1 MTVRLDHIAL
11 AVPRL
16 ADVTP
21 FLVGALGGS
30 PAYGATSRFFSFGQW
45 RFEGGG
51 RLEVLEPRGAPD
63 GFLHRFLAQ
72 HGSGIH
78 HVTFRV
84 PSLRETCARAE
95 AHGYKIV
102 GLDDSDPHWKEAFL
116 HPKQALG
123 AVVQLAEMSRRTDG
137 VTPKPWK
144 PPASPANPPAPVT
157 VLGLRLRSR
166 SAERAELQ
174 WGQILEGTAS
184 RGDDGELVYRWE
196 RSPLRLV
203 VEIDPAADEGP
214 VAIEIASDRAVDL
227 PSGKHPVVGA
237 TFVRRSPTLSSEL

>member
-21 FLVGALGGS
+21 FLVGVLGGS

-51 RLEVLEPRGAPD
+51 RIEVLEPRGAPD

-84 PSLRETCARAE
+84 PSLRDTCARAE
-95 AHGYKIV
+95 AHGHKIV
-102 GLDDSDPHWKEAFL
+102 GVDDSDPHWKEAFL

-123 AVVQLAEMSRRTDG
+123 VVVQLAEMSRRTDG
-137 VTPKPWK
+137 VTPTAWEP
-144 PPASPANPPAPVT
+144 PPAPANPPAQVS
-157 VLGLRLRSR
+157 VLGLRLRAR
-166 SAERAELQ
+166 SPERAALQ

-184 RGDDGELVYRWE
+184 RSETGELVYQWE

-203 VEIDPAADEGP
+203 VEIDPAAEEGP
-214 VAIEIASDRAVDL
+214 VAIEVASNHAVEL
-227 PSGKHPVVGA
+227 PSGRHPVLGA
-237 TFVRRSPTLSSEL
+237 VFVRR

>member
-1 MTVRLDHIAL
+1 MTVRLAHIAL

-21 FLVGALGGS
+21 FLVGVLGGA
-30 PAYGATSRFFSFGQW
+30 PAYGSKSRFFTFGQW
-45 RFEGGG
+45 RFDGGG
-51 RLEVLEPRGAPD
+51 RIEVLEPRGDD

-84 PSLRETCARAE
+84 PSLRDTCARAE

-102 GLDDSDPHWKEAFL
+102 GFDDSDPSWKEAFL

-123 AVVQLAEMSRRTDG
+123 VVVQLAEMARRTDG
-137 VTPKPWK
+137 VTPKAWD
-144 PPASPANPPAPVT
+144 PPAAPDDPPAPVPA
-157 VLGLRLRSR
+157 LGLRLRAR

-174 WGQILEGTAS
+174 WGRILEGPAE
-184 RGDDGELVYRWE
+184 RGAAGELIYRWE

-203 VEIDPAADEGP
+203 VDIDPAAKEGP
-214 VAIEIASDRAVDL
+214 VAIELASDRAGDL
-227 PSGKHPVVGA
+227 PRGKHPVLGA
-237 TFVRRSPTLSSEL
+237 VFVRPA